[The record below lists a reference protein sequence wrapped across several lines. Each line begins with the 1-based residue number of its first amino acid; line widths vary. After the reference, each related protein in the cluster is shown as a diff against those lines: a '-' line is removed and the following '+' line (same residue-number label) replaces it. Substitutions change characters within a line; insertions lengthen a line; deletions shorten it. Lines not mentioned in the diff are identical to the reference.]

1 MKMQFLINALLPKL
15 FHVPVVPTFCFYQNW
30 SNHSLPPPTCL
41 SDHILAATNDRHLWA
56 IHGGHRN
63 IGALYLGFLYGFLH
77 FLSEENQT
85 KNCSCGR
92 LGGEIW
98 FHLFHLTSVV
108 MMTTVQFFRVSDISL
123 FLVGE
128 SENIQELW
136 IWSLVQRA
144 KVPTPACSGAKSA
157 AIVPTWPLNLENHK
171 PGSLKKKIE
180 LQKKSYV
187 AKTWVTNLYIF
198 CIILLSFHITILL
211 FSVYF
216 FLRIWMTSF
225 IFRTQHNIF
234 GLISVCNPP
243 LLRISPQ

>member
-123 FLVGE
+123 FFGGG
-128 SENIQELW
+128 
-136 IWSLVQRA
+136 IW
-144 KVPTPACSGAKSA
+144 KYSGTVNLKFGSTCKSA
-157 AIVPTWPLNLENHK
+157 DP
-171 PGSLKKKIE
+171 SLLRSKKCRHC
-180 LQKKSYV
+180 
-187 AKTWVTNLYIF
+187 TNLATE
-198 CIILLSFHITILL
+198 LGKSQT
-211 FSVYF
+211 
-216 FLRIWMTSF
+216 WK
-225 IFRTQHNIF
+225 
-234 GLISVCNPP
+234 P
-243 LLRISPQ
+243 